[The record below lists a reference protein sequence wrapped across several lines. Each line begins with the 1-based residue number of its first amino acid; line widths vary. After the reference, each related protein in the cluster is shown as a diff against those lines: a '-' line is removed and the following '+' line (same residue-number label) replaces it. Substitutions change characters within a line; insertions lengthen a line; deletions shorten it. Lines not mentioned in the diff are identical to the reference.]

1 MSKLGCAFN
10 YAGSKVRHKD
20 IIDGILPKEDSLE
33 VLDLFY
39 GAGSLT
45 STLNKTWVTTG
56 NDLEGRLVAIHKLF
70 RNSRLSP
77 ADLVAE
83 LITYGQGFIKS
94 KGDKEGYL
102 KAREVYNSMPD
113 TLLGEVNV
121 SKVMLLYILICSS
134 FSNQLRWCD
143 KGNWNIPHG
152 LRWFNKNMQKNLLRY
167 ITDIRERDIM
177 FSSMD
182 FRKFE
187 LSNWDLV
194 ISDSPYLKTLAGY
207 NENGGWTLKDSVA
220 LMSKLDKFSEGG
232 GRFLMFE
239 EQFSKDVENVALS
252 TWMSKYNVT
261 ILGDSS
267 SGSNYQ
273 RSKGKTVEVVVTNY
287 E

>member
-10 YAGSKVRHKD
+10 YTGNKVRHKD
-20 IIDGILPKEDSLE
+20 IIDMILPKEDNLE

-39 GAGSLT
+39 GAGSMT
-45 STLNKTWVTTG
+45 STLNKTWLTTG
-56 NDLEGRLVAIHKLF
+56 NDLEWRLVAIHKLF
-70 RNSRLSP
+70 RNSVLSS

-83 LITYGQGFIKS
+83 LVTYGKSFIKS
-94 KGDKEGYL
+94 KNDKEGYL
-102 KAREVYNSMPD
+102 KARDTYNSMPD
-113 TLLGEVNV
+113 TLLGETNTG
-121 SKVMLLYILICSS
+121 KTMLLYVLICSS

-177 FSSMD
+177 FSSLD

-187 LSNWDLV
+187 LSGWDLV

-207 NENGGWTLKDSVA
+207 NENGGWSLKDSVA
-220 LMSKLDKFSEGG
+220 LMTKLSKYSDGG
-232 GRFLMFE
+232 GRFIMFE
-239 EQFSKDVENVALS
+239 EQFSKGVENILLTS
-252 TWMSKYNVT
+252 WMSKYNVT
-261 ILGDSS
+261 VLGDSS

-273 RSKGKTVEVVVTNY
+273 RGKGKTVEVVVTNF
-287 E
+287 